1 MLTSIAREE
10 VQRLQRDES
19 AQASRSTLRDLAAI
33 FQQRT
38 CEKLDAFNRAA
49 AIYRE
54 SIADFDGE

>member
-19 AQASRSTLRDLAAI
+19 AQQERVLEATGLARPTLDPSSK
-33 FQQRT
+33 QGV
-38 CEKLDAFNRAA
+38 RAA

-54 SIADFDGE
+54 SIAVFDGE